1 MPRPARVLEE
11 GTIYHVYNRVGG
23 EEDTFSDEVLAAR
36 FVQLL
41 RKVAERDEM
50 VVYAW
55 ALMSNHYHLVVRM
68 GAVPLSRSM
77 KTLQQEVTRT
87 RNRKAKVDGHLWQG
101 RYKAKQV
108 DREDY
113 LGRLIAYAHLNPV
126 KAGIVDRPRKY
137 RWSGH
142 RDVLGMRKRPIV
154 SIDNVLAVFGE
165 SRRASLAAYRSTLRL
180 VAGLEWSR
188 EVPGRLPWWRLGRP
202 PADDELKPAGSE
214 MVDELGRSTSPYRR
228 RFEAEDWLAL
238 ACGHLGVERADV
250 AGRGRQKEIV
260 RARELMGL
268 IGVGLYGVRVKD
280 LAREL
285 GKSEDGVS
293 LWVRRGS
300 MRKLEDV
307 PFAAAAEDLDN
318 AAREES

>member
-1 MPRPARVLEE
+1 MPRPARILEE
-11 GTIYHVYNRVGG
+11 GMIYHVYNRVGG
-23 EEDTFSDEVLAAR
+23 EEDTFSDEALAAR

-101 RYKAKQV
+101 RYKAKRV

-113 LGRLIAYAHLNPV
+113 LGRLIAYTHLNPV

-154 SIDNVLAVFGE
+154 SIDDVLAIFGE
-165 SRRASLAAYRSTLRL
+165 SRRASLAAYRLALRL
-180 VAGLEWSR
+180 VAGLEWSG
-188 EVPGRLPWWRLGRP
+188 EAPGRLPWWRLGRP
-202 PADDELKPAGSE
+202 SADDELRPGGSA
-214 MVDELGRSTSPYRR
+214 MADELGRGTSPYRR
-228 RFEAEDWLAL
+228 RFEAEEWLAL
-238 ACGHLGVERADV
+238 ACGHLEVERADI
-250 AGRGRQKEIV
+250 AGRGRQKEVV
-260 RARELMGL
+260 RARELLGL

-293 LWVRRGS
+293 LWVRRGAQ
-300 MRKLEDV
+300 RRLENA
-307 PFAAAAEDLDN
+307 PFAAAAEDLDS
-318 AAREES
+318 AAREER